1 MFYSLIYFVQMSGSS
16 KYRVDEATIK
26 SYEIC
31 PISFNDGCTQVNVER
46 STQN

>member
-26 SYEIC
+26 ITRNMSYFI
-31 PISFNDGCTQVNVER
+31 
-46 STQN
+46 